1 MEELWKTDAPNLYR
15 DPSTGAIINTNIG
28 EYKKIIQA
36 RQLATENQKV
46 VQEVDSLKEE
56 LRELKNL
63 LAQLVN
69 GKH

>member
-15 DPSTGAIINTNIG
+15 DPNTGAIINNNVS
-28 EYKKIIQA
+28 EYKKIVQA
-36 RQLATENQKV
+36 RQQAIESQQMAK
-46 VQEVDSLKEE
+46 EVDSLKEE